1 MEAVLAKYENQINVF
16 SEFLEDLPDTD
27 EPVWILGQCYS
38 VKTEKSE
45 LLNDVHS
52 RLWFTYR
59 KKFCPIGGTGPSSDT
74 GWGCMLRCG
83 QMILAQALIC
93 SHLGREWRWECE
105 GRQPAEYQRTLQCF
119 LDRKDSCYSIHQM
132 AQMGVGEGKSVGEW
146 YGPNT
151 VAQVLKKL
159 ALFDD
164 WNSLAVYV
172 SMDNTV
178 VIEDIKKQCKQAH
191 QAAQPKEVS
200 SSAESSSGH
209 RLAEDVGLCQ
219 AQSPL
224 SLLHVQHSQ
233 QSQDWRPL
241 LLLIPLRM
249 GINNINPVYIQALKE
264 CFKMPQSCGVLG
276 GKPNLAYYFIGFIDD
291 ELIYLDPHTTQ
302 SAVDSETGCII
313 DDQSYHCQRS
323 PHRMKITSLDP
334 SVALGFFCK
343 SEEDFNS
350 WCNQVQQ
357 EILKKRNL
365 RMFELVE
372 KHPSHWP
379 PFVPPTK
386 PEVQT
391 TGAGSQWVQAGIP
404 KQEWKS
410 VIGHLTRS
418 LSKRGNVAF
427 L

>member
-16 SEFLEDLPDTD
+16 SEYLEDLPDTD
-27 EPVWILGQCYS
+27 EPVWILGECYNA
-38 VKTEKSE
+38 KTEKTE
-45 LLNDVHS
+45 LLSDVHS

-59 KKFCPIGGTGPSSDT
+59 KKFSPIGGTGPSSDA

-83 QMILAQALIC
+83 QMILAQALVC
-93 SHLGREWRWECE
+93 SQLGRAWRWKADA
-105 GRQPAEYQRTLQCF
+105 GQPEEYQRILQCF

-178 VIEDIKKQCKQAH
+178 VIEDIKQACSNTH
-191 QAAQPKEVS
+191 GNRATT
-200 SSAESSSGH
+200 
-209 RLAEDVGLCQ
+209 C
-219 AQSPL
+219 PL
-224 SLLHVQHSQ
+224 S
-233 QSQDWRPL
+233 QSQLLSDWRPL
-241 LLLIPLRM
+241 LLVIPLRM
-249 GINNINPVYIQALKE
+249 GINHINPVYIQALKE

-276 GKPNLAYYFIGFIDD
+276 GKPNLAYYFIGFVGE

-302 SAVDSETGCII
+302 SALESEAGSGVDDLT
-313 DDQSYHCQRS
+313 YHCLRS
-323 PHRMKITSLDP
+323 PRRMKITNLDP

-343 SEEDFNS
+343 SEEDFDG
-350 WCNQVQQ
+350 WCNLVQQ
-357 EILKKRNL
+357 EIQLKRNL

-372 KHPSHWP
+372 NHPSHWP
-379 PFVPPTK
+379 PFVPPSK
-386 PEVQT
+386 PDVQT
-391 TGAGSQWVQAGIP
+391 TGAGNSIRKTKNFEGFFKCSHKNHQA
-404 KQEWKS
+404 
-410 VIGHLTRS
+410 L
-418 LSKRGNVAF
+418 
-427 L
+427 

>member
-27 EPVWILGQCYS
+27 EPVWVLGECYNAKTG
-38 VKTEKSE
+38 KTE
-45 LLNDVHS
+45 LLSDVHS

-59 KKFCPIGGTGPSSDT
+59 KKFSPIGGTGPSSDA

-83 QMILAQALIC
+83 QMILAQALVC
-93 SHLGREWRWECE
+93 SQLGRAWRWRAE
-105 GRQPAEYQRTLQCF
+105 GGQPEKYHRILHCF

-178 VIEDIKKQCKQAH
+178 VIEDISTVLRTLDWATTC
-191 QAAQPKEVS
+191 P
-200 SSAESSSGH
+200 
-209 RLAEDVGLCQ
+209 
-219 AQSPL
+219 
-224 SLLHVQHSQ
+224 HSQ
-233 QSQDWRPL
+233 SHSDWRPL
-241 LLLIPLRM
+241 LLVIPLRM
-249 GINNINPVYIQALKE
+249 GINHINPVYIQALKE

-276 GKPNLAYYFIGFIDD
+276 GKPNLAYYFIGFVGE

-302 SAVDSETGCII
+302 SAVEAEAGSGV
-313 DDQSYHCQRS
+313 DDQSYHCLRS
-323 PHRMKITSLDP
+323 PRRMKITNLDP

-343 SEEDFNS
+343 SEDDFDS
-350 WCNQVQQ
+350 WCNLVQQ
-357 EILKKRNL
+357 EIQMKRNL

-372 KHPSHWP
+372 NHPPHWP

-391 TGAGSQWVQAGIP
+391 TGAEFIESTDKLFESEEEFEI
-404 KQEWKS
+404 
-410 VIGHLTRS
+410 L
-418 LSKRGNVAF
+418 NV
-427 L
+427 